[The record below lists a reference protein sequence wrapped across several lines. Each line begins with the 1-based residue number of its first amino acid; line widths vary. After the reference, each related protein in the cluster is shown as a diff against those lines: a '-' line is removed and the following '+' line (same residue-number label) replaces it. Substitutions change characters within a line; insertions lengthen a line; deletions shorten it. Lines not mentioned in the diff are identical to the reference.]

1 MKAALEGFKKITGG
15 QNGVLIIGDMS
26 EGGAETQRQHL
37 ELEKTI
43 RDVNPSRILL
53 CGLEVKALWNI
64 LKLDFPG
71 AYYENAELLNKELV
85 SWLKN
90 GDNVFVKASH
100 SVGLYRTINVLK
112 AYMKKYNK
120 EG

>member
-1 MKAALEGFKKITGG
+1 M
-15 QNGVLIIGDMS
+15 
-26 EGGAETQRQHL
+26 
-37 ELEKTI
+37 
-43 RDVNPSRILL
+43 NPSRILL

-100 SVGLYRTINVLK
+100 SVEAYTGQLMCKSLYEKI
-112 AYMKKYNK
+112 
-120 EG
+120 